1 MGNLVT
7 IADMRTRARRM
18 ASMENSTFVTDA
30 ELNDLLFSSLRRL
43 TNRLHGQGQEYD
55 RKTVETNTV
64 PGQYLYALPTDFY
77 RLQLLCCER
86 TAVMP
91 TPSNSWVEAASDSDT
106 WRLMEPF
113 MLQQLPT
120 LMNTRYSGSE
130 LLRYRLRGGHQTV
143 GDISP
148 VTSPVRQL
156 EIRPTP
162 RAIYTLRL
170 DYLPVTR
177 MPSGGGE
184 DAWQVD
190 GLNGFENIPVL
201 EAVIFMLQKEE
212 SDASS
217 YQAWLLREEKA
228 LEQVA
233 PAQDATSPEMI
244 VDLLG
249 IDDGGLRPD
258 RPPRGPLEAPMTAG
272 RDQRTGLT
280 PEDQRHAQLL
290 ADLQGVLRV
299 PFLKGLRLPDLAL
312 VAGVNRIDHKLG
324 RAYQGW
330 FPLRVQD
337 AALVAFEQASDD
349 PRRALVLNVAAPC
362 VCDLWVF

>member
-249 IDDGGLRPD
+249 IDDGGYDPIGHHVAPWRRP
-258 RPPRGPLEAPMTAG
+258 
-272 RDQRTGLT
+272 
-280 PEDQRHAQLL
+280 
-290 ADLQGVLRV
+290 
-299 PFLKGLRLPDLAL
+299 
-312 VAGVNRIDHKLG
+312 
-324 RAYQGW
+324 
-330 FPLRVQD
+330 
-337 AALVAFEQASDD
+337 
-349 PRRALVLNVAAPC
+349 
-362 VCDLWVF
+362 